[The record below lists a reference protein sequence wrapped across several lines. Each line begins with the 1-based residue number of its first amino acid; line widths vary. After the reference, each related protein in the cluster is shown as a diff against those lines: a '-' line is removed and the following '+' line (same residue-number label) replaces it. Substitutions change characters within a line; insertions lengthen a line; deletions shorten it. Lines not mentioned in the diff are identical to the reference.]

1 MNRTLGFQEIYF
13 DVEKTLLKVSG
24 TPGIFKV
31 GTSGYRTT
39 TIGTWITKS
48 LPFRDLSIF
57 EEYESSGEDILG
69 DTTMGY
75 QNQDSSKTKR
85 HILPLWRVPSKS
97 QMLK

>member
-1 MNRTLGFQEIYF
+1 MKLILTSKKN
-13 DVEKTLLKVSG
+13 LLKVSG

-57 EEYESSGEDILG
+57 EEYESSGEDVLG
-69 DTTMGY
+69 DTTISYG
-75 QNQDSSKTKR
+75 NQDSSKIEKDSFFNFGYRTKGVTTD
-85 HILPLWRVPSKS
+85 LSF
-97 QMLK
+97 